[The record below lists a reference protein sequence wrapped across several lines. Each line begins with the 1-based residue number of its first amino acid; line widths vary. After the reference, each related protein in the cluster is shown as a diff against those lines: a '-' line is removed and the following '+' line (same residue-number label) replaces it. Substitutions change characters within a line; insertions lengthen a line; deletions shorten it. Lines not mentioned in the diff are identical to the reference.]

1 MRVDHLA
8 TQSGM
13 FTWASFEPLAVMQEW
28 WQLAGLPDA
37 HAHQHL
43 KDELV
48 KSQESVESVV
58 ASQFVQPAITRL
70 LHHSSKILSG
80 IIVDPYVGLQV
91 PRSDSGDQAGL
102 ILPISIPQSGQV
114 DPLAVPQFDHNWSV
128 ADISNNYGVAKLTLY
143 YHPKEEQALRKKQLV
158 AELSEYCRYE
168 KIDFALDLVLYTP
181 AGEEFALDAF
191 QADQL
196 QAIQEMRSY
205 AQMML
210 LQYPLDPLACA
221 TLTTELDIP
230 WLVSSRGIRYDEYKE
245 TVRTAL
251 EGGAK
256 GFCLHEIGWP
266 QPELDVDALL
276 TAIHSATQ
284 KHDRQALADM
294 AKSWHDQ
301 FEKQLSTTIRD
312 QMLELSRITQ
322 EFAA

>member
-13 FTWASFEPLAVMQEW
+13 FTWASFEPLAIMQEW
-28 WQLAGLPDA
+28 WQLEGLPY
-37 HAHQHL
+37 
-43 KDELV
+43 V
-48 KSQESVESVV
+48 VSKSEHPGESVDTLVTN
-58 ASQFVQPAITRL
+58 FLVQPAITRL
-70 LHHSSKILSG
+70 VHHSSKILSG

-91 PRSDSGDQAGL
+91 PQTKSGNHAGL
-102 ILPISIPQSGQV
+102 ILPISVQHSGQV

-128 ADISNNYGVAKLTLY
+128 AEIANNYGVAKLTLY

-168 KIDFALDLVLYTP
+168 KIEFVLDLVLYTP

-205 AQMML
+205 ANLLM

-230 WLVSSRGIRYDEYKE
+230 WVVSSRGIRYDEYKE

-256 GFCLHEIGWP
+256 GFCLHEISWP
-266 QPELDVDALL
+266 KPELDVDELL
-276 TAIHSATQ
+276 SAINTATHNRDNQ
-284 KHDRQALADM
+284 PLADL
-294 AKSWHDQ
+294 AKTWHDQ

-322 EFAA
+322 EFAE